1 MLERWRLFWRVY
13 SGYLGGMDEGPR
25 ERFGEA
31 LEKKKEDSRRRSQQG
46 RDEPPEKSAIE
57 GDQRSLA
64 EHGRTQDVRDERK
77 KNTGHGK
84 KTADKWNQ

>member
-1 MLERWRLFWRVY
+1 
-13 SGYLGGMDEGPR
+13 MDQGQF

-31 LEKKKEDSRRRSQQG
+31 VEQKKEESKRRSEEPG
-46 RDEPPEKSAIE
+46 REAHDGADVQS
-57 GDQRSLA
+57 DQDSLTDP
-64 EHGRTQDVRDERK
+64 GRTQDVRDERK